1 MKQSAWMQ
9 ILMMPLLA
17 MMLIACTDQ
26 FGAKT
31 FGETSEIAE
40 VSLELPSLSSMM
52 SASVSTANYKTTSAP
67 TFQYN
72 ASAAASDEYGL
83 AAPAS
88 LTEITCFALAV
99 EWPEAAGK
107 GNACGGNGEGP
118 KILPGLFQGLFAP
131 GDAVALLVPA
141 GKDRKIYLL
150 GFAAAD
156 PALCVDFFKNN
167 GPPKAML
174 SPPLVVGELKVD
186 LSAGKRK
193 LTISPDIAKAAPL
206 EGCDGPL
213 FVPQVDPVAAEK
225 PVITIVSPASG
236 LVAGGDLISIYG
248 TGFKA
253 GAQVTI
259 GSNVCS
265 SVNVIS
271 ATQITCVTAYSSAA
285 GFQKIVVTNPD
296 GSLTG
301 SSFEYR
307 AAAVAVSDA
316 SVSEGGTLQFTVSLT
331 QTLNKSVDVTF
342 ATSDGTALAN
352 LHYKP
357 KAGVATIPA
366 GSLSTIVTIDT
377 IDNDRDEL
385 DKTVLLKVLKVSNA
399 TVVDPVGTGTIG
411 DNDEAAARRE
421 DSAFEAHVIGIYES
435 RSDHGYNYHPQGE
448 VAVKIYPGQKP
459 MILVLS
465 SYEPQKWVLT
475 GAVDQVRKVILN
487 GYHDQAVTG
496 IDPAKVTEQSYLG
509 TGKAYYS
516 KFLYGFTPSTAQS
529 AAFIDF
535 VESDQG
541 TPVASA
547 QGLYMGVAFG
557 INGAAPATASPTPRP
572 PATPVPAATPVATV
586 RASYG
591 SEIIESTR
599 QNYFH
604 VSLDR
609 PAVQPV
615 TVAWRVLGL
624 SAQYGTDFL
633 GTTGTVTIDPGMMA
647 TQFTFPIVDDSVREG
662 DETFRVEITSATGAA
677 ISTSNF
683 SLVTIV
689 DNDYGSPTSSPTPAP
704 TPVPTST
711 PMITISAGASLLVT
725 EGQATSFKVSL
736 DRVSLTPVTV
746 QYAIVP
752 ETATL
757 GLDVIDGGMRTLT
770 FSPGTTEM
778 GVSVVTI
785 DDSLSEMQESFR
797 VVLSAPAGG
806 VLGYPDFARKTIV
819 DNETVA
825 GASPTPAPTPSPSAT
840 PTESQIYNRQRIF
853 AYTGGE
859 QSFTVPPGVDKLYFM
874 VWGAGGGGSLA
885 LDQKGWGGGGAGQKY
900 LWPVTQ
906 GQTYMIIVGG
916 GGRRGGA
923 GMASTRAFGGGGAAG
938 PRSAGSG
945 GGRSAIRFAGN
956 EIVTAGGGGGAAEES
971 DMSFGSGGS
980 GECAMNPTG
989 GFDGS
994 SIKDTTWGTRGQG
1007 ATKSMPGAGGQPY
1020 GQSGT
1025 LYQGGDGDPSWGF
1038 GNAGAGG
1045 GGYFGGGSGGGD
1057 AVGAQ
1062 AGGGGGG
1069 SSFTAIGGSLASCNK
1084 GIGRNPGY
1092 AAETLL
1098 PQNAARGGV
1107 AGQDGGHGFVVI
1119 KWYEP

>member
-1 MKQSAWMQ
+1 MKPSAWMQ

-26 FGAKT
+26 FGAKP
-31 FGETSEIAE
+31 FGETSDVAE
-40 VSLELPSLSSMM
+40 VSLELPSLASMM
-52 SASVSTANYKTTSAP
+52 SASVSSANYKASSSP
-67 TFQYN
+67 LIQYN
-72 ASAAASDEYGL
+72 ASATVSDEYGL
-83 AAPAS
+83 ATPSS

-107 GNACGGNGEGP
+107 GNACGGNGDGP

-141 GKDRKIYLL
+141 GKERKIYLL

-174 SPPLVVGELKVD
+174 SAPLVIGELKAD
-186 LSAGKRK
+186 LTAGKQK

-213 FVPQVDPVAAEK
+213 FAPQVDPVTIAR
-225 PVITIVSPASG
+225 PTITIVSPSSG

-271 ATQITCVTAYSSAA
+271 ATQITCVTAYSTLA

-301 SSFEYR
+301 TNFEYR

-316 SVSEGGTLQFTVSLT
+316 SVSEGGTLQFTLSLT

-342 ATSDGTALAN
+342 ATVDGTGLAN

-366 GSLSTIVTIDT
+366 GSLSTIVTIET

-385 DKTVLLKVLKVSNA
+385 DKTLLLKVLRTTNA
-399 TVVDPVGTGTIG
+399 TIVDPVGTGTIG

-421 DSAFEAHVIGIYES
+421 DSAFETHVIGIYES

-448 VAVKIYPGQKP
+448 VAVKVYPGQKP

-487 GYHDQAVTG
+487 GYHDQTVTG
-496 IDPAKVTEQSYLG
+496 IETSKVTEHSYLG

-516 KFLYGFTPSTAQS
+516 KFLYGFSPSTAQS

-541 TPVASA
+541 TPVVSA
-547 QGLYMGVAFG
+547 QGLYSGVAFG
-557 INGAAPATASPTPRP
+557 INGAAPATASPTPKP
-572 PATPVPAATPVATV
+572 TATPVPAATPYVSI

-591 SEIIESTR
+591 NEIIESTR

-609 PAVQPV
+609 PAVAPV
-615 TVAWRVLGL
+615 TVSWRVVGVT
-624 SAQYGTDFL
+624 AQYGTDFL
-633 GTTGTVTIDPGMMA
+633 GTTGSVTIDPGMLA
-647 TQFTFPIVDDSVREG
+647 TQFTFPIVDDTAREP

-677 ISTSNF
+677 ISQS
-683 SLVTIV
+683 SSALVTIV
-689 DNDYGSPTSSPTPAP
+689 DNDYGSPTSSPTPTPA
-704 TPVPTST
+704 PVPTST

-757 GLDVIDGGMRTLT
+757 GLDLIDGGLRTLT

-785 DDSLSEMQESFR
+785 DDTLAEMQESFR
-797 VVLSAPAGG
+797 VVLSAPTGG
-806 VLGYPDFARKTIV
+806 VLGFPDYARKTIV
-819 DNETVA
+819 DNETAA
-825 GASPTPAPTPSPSAT
+825 GASPTPAPSPTASAT
-840 PTESQIYNRQRIF
+840 PSSTQTYNRQKIY

-874 VWGAGGGGSLA
+874 VWGAGGGGSFSI
-885 LDQKGWGGGGAGQKY
+885 DQKGWGGGGAGQKY
-900 LWPVTQ
+900 LWPVTE
-906 GQTYMIIVGG
+906 GQTYMVIVGG
-916 GGRRGGA
+916 GGRRGFGGQA
-923 GMASTRAFGGGGAAG
+923 GTRAFGGGGAAG

-971 DMSFGSGGS
+971 DMGFGSGGN

-994 SIKDTTWGTRGQG
+994 SIKDTSWGTRGQG
-1007 ATKSMPGAGGQPY
+1007 ATKSMPGQGGSPY
-1020 GQSGT
+1020 GFPGT
-1025 LYQGGDGDPSWGF
+1025 LYQGGDGDTSFGF
-1038 GNAGAGG
+1038 GNGGAGG

-1057 AVGAQ
+1057 EYGSQ
-1062 AGGGGGG
+1062 GGGGGGG
-1069 SSFTAIGGSLASCNK
+1069 SSFTAIGGSLASCSK

-1092 AAETLL
+1092 AADTVL
-1098 PQNAARGGV
+1098 PQNAARGGIS
-1107 AGQDGGHGFVVI
+1107 GQDGGHGFVVI